1 MLNAIE
7 LEMYFAKLGTP
18 IAGRQFVMKARRES
32 PVRKVQSRIGNVIT
46 KYQSRKM
53 GVTVDVESRTVEFP
67 ALINYEF
74 DSQVLEYYAQPAK
87 LDIIATDGGLKKPYR
102 LQHTPDFLLL
112 YSDKIVI
119 DEWREEVR
127 LQKLAGK
134 YPGRYEYEEGKWRM
148 PEVEAQ
154 LREMGIHYQI
164 RTPDEHPQ
172 QFIRNIQFLADYL
185 TVDFPPVEVDT
196 LASIRLCF
204 VEHAFI
210 SIADLIATGRAAQIS
225 IIEDVAQ

>member
-1 MLNAIE
+1 MLNAVE

-18 IAGRQFVMKARRES
+18 IAGRQFVIKARRES
-32 PVRKVQSRIGNVIT
+32 PVRKVQSRLGNVIT

-53 GVTVDVESRTVEFP
+53 GATVDIESRTVEFP

-74 DSQVLEYYAQPAK
+74 DSGVLEYYAQPAK

-134 YPGRYEYEEGKWRM
+134 YPGRYEYDEGGGRM
-148 PEVEAQ
+148 PEVESQ

-164 RTPDEHPQ
+164 RTPGEHPQ

-185 TVDFPPVEVDT
+185 AVDYPPVEADV

-204 VEHAFI
+204 IERAFI
-210 SIADLIATGRAAQIS
+210 SIAELIATGQAAKTSISEGAAQ
-225 IIEDVAQ
+225 

>member
-46 KYQSRKM
+46 KYQSLKM
-53 GVTVDVESRTVEFP
+53 GVTVNVESRTVEFP

-87 LDIIATDGGLKKPYR
+87 LDIIATDGGFKKPYR

-148 PEVEAQ
+148 PEVEAL

-185 TVDFPPVEVDT
+185 TVDFPPVEADT

-210 SIADLIATGRAAQIS
+210 SIADLIAMGRAAKIS

>member
-53 GVTVDVESRTVEFP
+53 EVTIAVESRTVEFP

-74 DSQVLEYYAQPAK
+74 DSQILEYYAQPTK

-134 YPGRYEYEEGKWRM
+134 YPGRYEYDEGRWRV
-148 PEVEAQ
+148 PEIEAQ
-154 LREMGIHYQI
+154 LLEMGIHYQI

-185 TVDFPPVEVDT
+185 AVDFPPVEADT

-204 VEHAFI
+204 AEHAFI
-210 SIADLIATGRAAQIS
+210 SIADLIAKGRAAKVS
-225 IIEDVAQ
+225 IIEDTAQ